1 METFGGH
8 GTYRPPDFVW
18 LNPVAPSAIKF
29 LDSEKYGSE
38 YKNDLLVGDANY
50 GNIYYFKLDDQR
62 MNLELSGKL
71 SDKIANNTEE
81 MNDIFFAKGFGKVA
95 DIEIGPEGFLHVLS
109 TQKHVASIYRIS
121 PR

>member
-1 METFGGH
+1 M
-8 GTYRPPDFVW
+8 
-18 LNPVAPSAIKF
+18 APSAIKF

-62 MNLELSGKL
+62 MNFELSGKL

-81 MNDIFFAKGFGKVA
+81 MNDVIFAKGFGKVA
-95 DIEIGPEGFLHVLS
+95 DIEIDPEGFLHVLS
-109 TQKHVASIYRIS
+109 TQKNVASIYRIS